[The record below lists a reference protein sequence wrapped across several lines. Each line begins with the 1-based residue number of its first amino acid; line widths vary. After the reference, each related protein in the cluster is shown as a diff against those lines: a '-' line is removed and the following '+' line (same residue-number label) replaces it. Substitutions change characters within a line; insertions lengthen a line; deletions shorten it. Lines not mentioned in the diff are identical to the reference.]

1 MSLALYRL
9 GRACYRHA
17 RLTLTATLLLLVAL
31 AATAGLLGGQTS
43 ESYTV
48 PGTSSQAALDTL
60 AIRFPEVSASSAD
73 IIVVA
78 PEGQQ
83 VTGAAA
89 KQQIKAFEKQLEGLD
104 HVTAVMDPF
113 SGMVNGAVTDD
124 GKAAL
129 VTAQLDLKTPQV
141 TEDVRAAIYDAGAPL
156 RDAGFT
162 VEAGGAAFSVTPPQL
177 SLIEALGLVI
187 ALVVLIGVFRSFLAA
202 LLPILTAVYG
212 AIATVMLVM
221 IAASMTDVPGTSLL
235 LAIMIGL
242 AVGIDYAL
250 FVLTR
255 YRELLA
261 DGVDPEDAAGRA
273 LGTAGS
279 AVVFAGVTVMI
290 ALSALS
296 VVGLPF
302 LTAMGFSAAGGVVV
316 AVATTLT
323 VLPASM
329 AVLGRRIR
337 PATRRAA
344 TKVGIWDRWVAIA
357 TAKPV
362 ITLLLVTVSLGA
374 LALPA
379 TSLRF
384 ALTDG
389 GNAATDTT
397 QRKAYDLT
405 ERYFGPGE
413 NGRLLV
419 AVDLISSRDPLGDID
434 KISRELADERGV
446 ERVAIATPNRT
457 GDYGIV
463 VLVPTTG
470 PKEQATQDLVT
481 RMRDK
486 TAELSK
492 QYGYDLSLT
501 GQTAVG
507 LDVSNRLAS
516 ALLPFGIVVVGLSL
530 VLLAIVFRSI
540 VVPLT
545 ASLGYLLSLGASFGV
560 VSLVFEHGFLA
571 DLLGVPR
578 VGPVISFLPIILMGV
593 LFGLAMDYQVFVAS
607 RMHEDFSHTRDPK
620 GAVRRGFVGAAPV
633 VAAAAA
639 IMIGVFAAFVPEG
652 DATIKPI
659 ALSLAVGVAAD
670 AFLVR
675 MLAVP
680 AVLSLLGHVSW
691 AFPRWLDDRLPDLD
705 VEGSGLRRQLET
717 ERPSDLVPHRVVTG
731 TGLTVDGP
739 RGHVFAGVD
748 LTVDEGTVTA
758 VTGGPGSGK
767 TALLLAV
774 AARLALTEG
783 FLEVAGGLL
792 PEERGRVQRAV
803 TLAELPGI
811 NDLDLGMDVDHHLA
825 ERLAA
830 RSLHPWAGRRELT
843 RARAAYDDLLA
854 AARQEAPEALP
865 ATDPDGDAL
874 VADLT
879 DLQRRLL
886 GLALAT
892 LSQPSVVVVDDV
904 SALHT
909 TTEQRAFWA
918 ACARVCDH
926 ISADGERRTAVIA
939 ATADATPLDGLASPA
954 RRGTTVSLQSQQ
966 VTR

>member
-17 RLTLTATLLLLVAL
+17 RLTLTAALLLLVAL
-31 AATAGLLGGQTS
+31 AATAGLLGGKTS

-78 PEGQQ
+78 PEGQR
-83 VTGAAA
+83 VTDAAA
-89 KQQIKAFEKQLEGLD
+89 KQQIKAFEKELEGLD

-141 TEDVRAAIYDAGAPL
+141 TEEVRAAIFDAGAPL

-162 VEAGGAAFSVTPPQL
+162 VEAGGAAYSVTPPQL

-187 ALVVLIGVFRSFLAA
+187 ALVVLMGVFRSFLAA
-202 LLPILTAVYG
+202 LLPILTALYG

-261 DGVDPEDAAGRA
+261 DGVDPEDAAGRS

-344 TKVGIWDRWVAIA
+344 TRVGIWDRWVRIA

-362 ITLLLVTVSLGA
+362 VTLLLVTVSLGA

-389 GNAATDTT
+389 GNAAPDTT

-434 KISRELADERGV
+434 EISQDLADE
-446 ERVAIATPNRT
+446 
-457 GDYGIV
+457 
-463 VLVPTTG
+463 
-470 PKEQATQDLVT
+470 
-481 RMRDK
+481 
-486 TAELSK
+486 
-492 QYGYDLSLT
+492 
-501 GQTAVG
+501 
-507 LDVSNRLAS
+507 
-516 ALLPFGIVVVGLSL
+516 
-530 VLLAIVFRSI
+530 
-540 VVPLT
+540 
-545 ASLGYLLSLGASFGV
+545 
-560 VSLVFEHGFLA
+560 
-571 DLLGVPR
+571 
-578 VGPVISFLPIILMGV
+578 
-593 LFGLAMDYQVFVAS
+593 
-607 RMHEDFSHTRDPK
+607 
-620 GAVRRGFVGAAPV
+620 
-633 VAAAAA
+633 
-639 IMIGVFAAFVPEG
+639 
-652 DATIKPI
+652 
-659 ALSLAVGVAAD
+659 
-670 AFLVR
+670 
-675 MLAVP
+675 
-680 AVLSLLGHVSW
+680 
-691 AFPRWLDDRLPDLD
+691 
-705 VEGSGLRRQLET
+705 
-717 ERPSDLVPHRVVTG
+717 
-731 TGLTVDGP
+731 
-739 RGHVFAGVD
+739 
-748 LTVDEGTVTA
+748 
-758 VTGGPGSGK
+758 
-767 TALLLAV
+767 
-774 AARLALTEG
+774 
-783 FLEVAGGLL
+783 
-792 PEERGRVQRAV
+792 
-803 TLAELPGI
+803 
-811 NDLDLGMDVDHHLA
+811 
-825 ERLAA
+825 
-830 RSLHPWAGRRELT
+830 
-843 RARAAYDDLLA
+843 
-854 AARQEAPEALP
+854 
-865 ATDPDGDAL
+865 
-874 VADLT
+874 
-879 DLQRRLL
+879 
-886 GLALAT
+886 
-892 LSQPSVVVVDDV
+892 
-904 SALHT
+904 
-909 TTEQRAFWA
+909 
-918 ACARVCDH
+918 
-926 ISADGERRTAVIA
+926 
-939 ATADATPLDGLASPA
+939 
-954 RRGTTVSLQSQQ
+954 
-966 VTR
+966 

>member
-17 RLTLTATLLLLVAL
+17 RLTLTAALLLLVAL
-31 AATAGLLGGQTS
+31 AATAGLLGGKTS

-78 PEGQQ
+78 PDGQK
-83 VTGAAA
+83 VTDPAV
-89 KQQIKAFEKQLEGLD
+89 KQQIKALEKDLEGLD

-113 SGMVNGAVTDD
+113 SGLVNGAVTDD

-141 TEDVRAAIYDAGAPL
+141 TEETRQAIYDAGAPL
-156 RDAGFT
+156 REAGLT
-162 VEAGGAAFSVTPPQL
+162 VEAGGAAYSVTPPQL

-202 LLPILTAVYG
+202 LLPILTALYG

-255 YRELLA
+255 YRELLG
-261 DGVDPEDAAGRA
+261 DGVDPEDAAGRS

-344 TKVGIWDRWVAIA
+344 NKVGIWDRWVRIA

-434 KISRELADERGV
+434 KISQDLADEQGV

-607 RMHEDFSHTRDPK
+607 RMHEDYSHSRDPK

-680 AVLSLLGHVSW
+680 AVLSLLGHASW
-691 AFPRWLDDRLPDLD
+691 AFPRWLDNRLPDLD

-739 RGHVFAGVD
+739 RGPVFAGVD

-758 VTGGPGSGK
+758 VTGRPGSGK
-767 TALLLAV
+767 TALLLTV
-774 AARLALTEG
+774 AGRLALTDG

-811 NDLDLGMDVDHHLA
+811 NDLDLGLDVDHHLA

-843 RARAAYDDLLA
+843 RARAAYGDLLA
-854 AARQEAPEALP
+854 AARHEAPEALP
-865 ATDPDGDAL
+865 TTDPDGGTL

-918 ACARVCDH
+918 ACARVSDH
-926 ISADGERRTAVIA
+926 PSADGERRTAVIA

-954 RRGTTVSLQSQQ
+954 RRGATVSLQSQQ

>member
-9 GRACYRHA
+9 GRGAYRHA
-17 RLTLTATLLLLVAL
+17 RLTLTAALLLLVAL
-31 AATAGLLGGQTS
+31 AAAAGLLGGQTS

-48 PGTSSQAALDTL
+48 PGTSSQQALDAL

-78 PEGQQ
+78 PEGQR
-83 VTGAAA
+83 VTDPEV
-89 KQQIKAFEKQLEGLD
+89 KQQIEAFEKDLVQLD

-124 GKAAL
+124 GRAAL
-129 VTAQLDLKTPQV
+129 VTAQLDLRTPEV
-141 TEDVRAAIYDAGAPL
+141 TEETRQAIYDAGAPL
-156 RDAGFT
+156 RDAGLT
-162 VEAGGAAFSVTPPQL
+162 VEAGGAAYSVTPPEL
-177 SLIEALGLVI
+177 SITEAFGLVI
-187 ALVVLIGVFRSFLAA
+187 ALLVLIGVFRSFLAA
-202 LLPILTAVYG
+202 LPPILTAVYG

-261 DGVDPEDAAGRA
+261 EGVDPEEAAGRS

-302 LTAMGFSAAGGVVV
+302 LTAMGFSAAAGVVV

-329 AVLGRRIR
+329 AVLGPRIR
-337 PATRRAA
+337 PATRRAQA
-344 TKVGIWDRWVAIA
+344 KAGLWDRWVTVA
-357 TAKPV
+357 TWKPV
-362 ITLLLVTVSLGA
+362 ATLLLVIIALGA
-374 LALPA
+374 LAIPA

-389 GNAATDTT
+389 GNAATETT

-405 ERYFGPGE
+405 EHYFGPGE

-419 AVDLISSRDPLGDID
+419 AVDLIASRDPLGDID
-434 KISRELADERGV
+434 KIRQDLADEPGV
-446 ERVAIATPNRT
+446 ERVAIATPNPT

-481 RMRDK
+481 RLRDK
-486 TAELSK
+486 TTELSQ
-492 QYGYDLSLT
+492 QYGYDVSVT

-507 LDVSNRLAS
+507 LDVSDRLAS
-516 ALLPFGIVVVGLSL
+516 ALLPFGFVVVGLSL
-530 VLLAIVFRSI
+530 VLLAVVFRSI

-545 ASLGYLLSLGASFGV
+545 ASIGYLLSLGASFGV
-560 VSLVFEHGFLA
+560 VSLVFQHGHLA
-571 DLLGVPR
+571 GLLGVPR

-607 RMHEDFSHTRDPK
+607 RMHEDYSHTRDPH

-691 AFPRWLDDRLPDLD
+691 AFPRWLDERLPDLD

-717 ERPSDLVPHRVVTG
+717 ERPSEQVPHRVVTG
-731 TGLTVDGP
+731 TGLTVAGP
-739 RGHVFAGVD
+739 RGPVFADVD

-774 AARLALTEG
+774 AGRLPLTDG

-792 PEERGRVQRAV
+792 PEERGHVQRAV
-803 TLAELPGI
+803 ELAELPGI
-811 NDLDLGMDVDHHLA
+811 NDLDLDLDVDHHLA

-843 RARAAYDDLLA
+843 RARAAYDELLA
-854 AARQEAPEALP
+854 AARREAPEALP
-865 ATDPDGDAL
+865 TADPDGDTL

-886 GLALAT
+886 GLALAA
-892 LSQPSVVVVDDV
+892 LPEPAVVVVDDV

-909 TTEQRAFWA
+909 TAEQRAFWA
-918 ACARVCDH
+918 ACSRVSDRP
-926 ISADGERRTAVIA
+926 SAHGDRRTAVIA
-939 ATADATPLDGLASPA
+939 ASADATPLDGLTTPA
-954 RRGTTVSLQSQQ
+954 RRGATLSLQSQQ